1 MKKWMAIILAAACLC
16 SMLVGGT
23 LFVGAETTGRDWTAE
38 LDDMVWHQSFG
49 HFVGR
54 DMDTLDL
61 WGVITRWTL
70 MNYEE
75 CTEEGTGY
83 VCGNWDGKTFTANS
97 TECWTVKVPADK
109 FDEYVKKCTQ
119 YKGDYRQAVIA
130 FQEKRTEREPDY
142 MADGELLYIESMNA
156 YLIDDIDRKGGCDE
170 RIFRMGYTQNDDA
183 TYTVYYQGG
192 EILWLEREWGDRHE
206 YNTLEQ
212 YDSITDNYNVSWH
225 DDCEYVR
232 YSIDEFKEMLKANRS
247 YIEKT
252 YININAKDYPLY
264 AWRAGDYCKVTVRE
278 NDGCVQILGMEATD
292 RLPDDMIETANHPR
306 ERKITYEL
314 CEGVRVDGGKAFPEG
329 ATVRVA
335 PVEDPNTLTA
345 VNQALV
351 SVAAGDNTAVYAI
364 EALLDGQ
371 PLQPFGGVTVTFSL
385 PSSWTAEGLKL
396 YYVADDGNTEA
407 IPVTVDPT
415 AKTVTATLTHFSTYA
430 LCHTAAAGGAG
441 SSDGSTGG
449 AADRTPAVPT
459 GVSDRVTAV
468 CGAVVLLSLAALAA
482 VMAGKKRQAQ

>member
-1 MKKWMAIILAAACLC
+1 MKKWMAIILAAACFC

-23 LFVGAETTGRDWTAE
+23 LSVGAEETGRDWGVS
-38 LDDMVWHQSFG
+38 LDGIVWRQVRASSRIDEVNDIG
-49 HFVGR
+49 
-54 DMDTLDL
+54 TLNL
-61 WGVITRWTL
+61 WNGITWWTL

-75 CTEEGTGY
+75 CTEEGTDY
-83 VCGNWDGKTFTANS
+83 VYGGWDGKEFVAGMTDYWNY
-97 TECWTVKVPADK
+97 VKVPADK
-109 FDEYVKKCTQ
+109 FDEYVKKCTS
-119 YKGDYRQAVIA
+119 YTEDYRKAV
-130 FQEKRTEREPDY
+130 
-142 MADGELLYIESMNA
+142 MAYQNMDMNLPFLLYVESANA
-156 YLIDDIDRKGGCDE
+156 YVILTEDGTGGYGNAV
-170 RIFRMGYTQNDDA
+170 FRRGYTQNADA

-192 EILWLEREWGDRHE
+192 DYLVLDSLDSEDAEGTIDDIFAE
-206 YNTLEQ
+206 
-212 YDSITDNYNVSWH
+212 YDSVTYGYI
-225 DDCEYVR
+225 R
-232 YSIDEFKEMLKANRS
+232 YPMDEFKGLLKNNRS
-247 YIEKT
+247 YMEKT
-252 YININAKDYPLY
+252 YFGKQLCL
-264 AWRAGDYCKVTVRE
+264 WRAGDYCKVTVRK
-278 NDGCVQILGMEATD
+278 NDDCVQILGMEATD
-292 RLPDDMIETANHPR
+292 RLPDDMIETANQPR

-396 YYVADDGNTEA
+396 YYVADDGTTEA

-459 GVSDRVTAV
+459 GISDRVTAV

-482 VMAGKKRQAQ
+482 VMAGKKRRAQ

>member
-1 MKKWMAIILAAACLC
+1 MKKWMAIILAAACFC
-16 SMLVGGT
+16 SMLVSGT
-23 LFVGAETTGRDWTAE
+23 LSVGAEETGRDWTAA

-49 HFVGR
+49 HFVGT
-54 DMDTLDL
+54 DMDTLNL

-75 CTEEGTGY
+75 CTEEGTDY
-83 VCGNWDGKTFTANS
+83 VCGNWNGKTFTANS
-97 TECWTVKVPADK
+97 TEYWTVKVPADK

-130 FQEKRTEREPDY
+130 FQEERTEREPDY
-142 MADGELLYIESMNA
+142 MAYGELLYIESMNA
-156 YLIDDIDRKGGCDE
+156 YLINDIDGKGGYNE

-192 EILWLEREWGDRHE
+192 EVLWLGQWIDGQE
-206 YNTLEQ
+206 YNMLDQ
-212 YDSITDNYNVSWH
+212 YDSITNGENVFGYDCNYI
-225 DDCEYVR
+225 R
-232 YSIDEFKEMLKANRS
+232 YPIDEFKELLKTNRS
-247 YIEKT
+247 YMEKI
-252 YININAKDYPLY
+252 YSDKQLY

-292 RLPDDMIETANHPR
+292 RLPDDMIETVNQPR

-364 EALLDGQ
+364 EALLEGQ

-396 YYVADDGNTEA
+396 YYVADDGATEA
-407 IPVTVDPT
+407 IPVMVDPT

-441 SSDGSTGG
+441 SSDGSTDG

-468 CGAVVLLSLAALAA
+468 CGAVVLLSLAALTA
-482 VMAGKKRQAQ
+482 VMAGKKRRAQ

>member
-23 LFVGAETTGRDWTAE
+23 LSVGAETTGRDWTAA

-49 HFVGR
+49 HFVGT
-54 DMDTLDL
+54 DMDTLNL

-75 CTEEGTGY
+75 CTEEGTDY

-97 TECWTVKVPADK
+97 TEYWTVKVPADK
-109 FDEYVKKCTQ
+109 FDEYIKKCTQ

-130 FQEKRTEREPDY
+130 FQEERTEREPDY
-142 MADGELLYIESMNA
+142 MAYGELLYIESMNA
-156 YLIDDIDRKGGCDE
+156 YLINDIDGKGGYNE

-192 EILWLEREWGDRHE
+192 EVLWLGQWIDGQE
-206 YNTLEQ
+206 YNTLDQ
-212 YDSITDNYNVSWH
+212 YDSITNGENVFGY
-225 DDCEYVR
+225 DCEYIR
-232 YSIDEFKEMLKANRS
+232 YPIDEFKRLLKTNRS
-247 YIEKT
+247 YMEKN
-252 YININAKDYPLY
+252 YFDKELC

-292 RLPDDMIETANHPR
+292 RLPDDMIETANQPR
-306 ERKITYEL
+306 ERKIAYEL

-351 SVAAGDNTAVYAI
+351 SVAAGDNTAVYTI

-371 PLQPFGGVTVTFSL
+371 PLQPFGRVTVTFSL
-385 PSSWTAEGLKL
+385 PSSWSAEGLKL
-396 YYVADDGNTEA
+396 YYVADDGTTEA

-430 LCHTAAAGGAG
+430 LCHTAAADGAG

-468 CGAVVLLSLAALAA
+468 CGAAVLLSLAVLAA
-482 VMAGKKRQAQ
+482 VVTGKKRRAQ

>member
-1 MKKWMAIILAAACLC
+1 MKKWMAIILAAVCLC

-23 LFVGAETTGRDWTAE
+23 LSVGAETTGRN
-38 LDDMVWHQSFG
+38 
-49 HFVGR
+49 
-54 DMDTLDL
+54 
-61 WGVITRWTL
+61 WGVSLDSIVWRQVRCNSRIDEVNEIGTLSLWNGITWWTL

-75 CTEEGTGY
+75 CTAEGTDY
-83 VCGNWDGKTFTANS
+83 VYGGWDGKAFVAGMTGSWNY
-97 TECWTVKVPADK
+97 VKVSADK
-109 FDEYVKKCTQ
+109 FDEYVKKCTP
-119 YKGDYRQAVIA
+119 YTEDYRQAVIA
-130 FQEKRTEREPDY
+130 YQKMENMDLPF
-142 MADGELLYIESMNA
+142 LLYVESANA
-156 YLIDDIDRKGGCDE
+156 YVILIDDGTGGYGNAV
-170 RIFRMGYTQNDDA
+170 FRRGYTQNADA

-192 EILWLEREWGDRHE
+192 DWFSLGSEDAGETMD
-206 YNTLEQ
+206 NTLAK
-212 YDSITDNYNVSWH
+212 YDSVTDDLPGFNYI
-225 DDCEYVR
+225 R
-232 YSIDEFKEMLKANRS
+232 Y
-247 YIEKT
+247 
-252 YININAKDYPLY
+252 
-264 AWRAGDYCKVTVRE
+264 
-278 NDGCVQILGMEATD
+278 
-292 RLPDDMIETANHPR
+292 PDDMIETANRPR

-396 YYVADDGNTEA
+396 YYVADDGTTEA

-482 VMAGKKRQAQ
+482 VMAGKKRRVQ

>member
-1 MKKWMAIILAAACLC
+1 
-16 SMLVGGT
+16 
-23 LFVGAETTGRDWTAE
+23 
-38 LDDMVWHQSFG
+38 
-49 HFVGR
+49 
-54 DMDTLDL
+54 
-61 WGVITRWTL
+61 
-70 MNYEE
+70 MNYED
-75 CTEEGTGY
+75 CTQEGTDY
-83 VCGNWDGKTFTANS
+83 VYGGWDGKAFVAGTADPWNY
-97 TECWTVKVPADK
+97 VKVPADK
-109 FDEYVKKCTQ
+109 FDEYVKKCSP

-130 FQEKRTEREPDY
+130 YQKMEDMDLPL
-142 MADGELLYIESMNA
+142 LLYVESANA
-156 YLIDDIDRKGGCDE
+156 YVILIEDGTGGYGNGV
-170 RIFRMGYTQNDDA
+170 FRRGYMQNADA

-192 EILWLEREWGDRHE
+192 DWLFLSGEDAEETMDD
-206 YNTLEQ
+206 TLTK
-212 YDSITDNYNVSWH
+212 YDSVTDKLPGFGYI
-225 DDCEYVR
+225 R
-232 YSIDEFKEMLKANRS
+232 YPIDEFKELLKTNHS
-247 YIEKT
+247 YMEKN
-252 YININAKDYPLY
+252 YFDKQLY
-264 AWRAGDYCKVTVRE
+264 VWRAGDYCKVTVRE

-292 RLPDDMIETANHPR
+292 RLPDDMIETANQPR
-306 ERKITYEL
+306 ERKIVYEL

-351 SVAAGDNTAVYAI
+351 SVAAGDNTAVYTI

-396 YYVADDGNTEA
+396 YYIAEDGTTEA

-430 LCHTAAAGGAG
+430 LCHTAAADGAG
-441 SSDGSTGG
+441 PSDGSTGG

-468 CGAVVLLSLAALAA
+468 CGAAVLLSLAVLAA
-482 VMAGKKRQAQ
+482 VVTGKKRRAQ

>member
-1 MKKWMAIILAAACLC
+1 MKKWMAIILAAACFC

-23 LFVGAETTGRDWTAE
+23 LSVGAETTGRNWTAA

-49 HFVGR
+49 HFVGT
-54 DMDTLDL
+54 DMDTLNL

-75 CTEEGTGY
+75 CPEEGTDY
-83 VCGNWDGKTFTANS
+83 VCGNWDGKTFTGNATN
-97 TECWTVKVPADK
+97 CWTVKVPADK
-109 FDEYVKKCTQ
+109 FDEYVKKCTP

-142 MADGELLYIESMNA
+142 MAYGELLYIESMNA
-156 YLIDDIDRKGGCDE
+156 YLINDIDGKGGYNE

-192 EILWLEREWGDRHE
+192 EVLWLGQWIDGQE
-206 YNTLEQ
+206 YNTLDQ
-212 YDSITDNYNVSWH
+212 YDSITNGENVFGY
-225 DDCEYVR
+225 DCKYIR
-232 YSIDEFKEMLKANRS
+232 YPIDEFKRLLKTNRS
-247 YIEKT
+247 YMEKN
-252 YININAKDYPLY
+252 YFDKELC
-264 AWRAGDYCKVTVRE
+264 AWRAGDCCKVTVRE

-292 RLPDDMIETANHPR
+292 RLPDDMIETANQPR
-306 ERKITYEL
+306 ERKIAYEL

-351 SVAAGDNTAVYAI
+351 SVAAGDNTAVYTI

-396 YYVADDGNTEA
+396 YYVADDGTTEA
-407 IPVTVDPT
+407 IPVTVDLT

-430 LCHTAAAGGAG
+430 LCHTAAADGAG

-468 CGAVVLLSLAALAA
+468 CGAAVLLSLAVLAA
-482 VMAGKKRQAQ
+482 VVTGKKRRAQ

>member
-1 MKKWMAIILAAACLC
+1 MKKWMAIILAAACFC

-23 LFVGAETTGRDWTAE
+23 LSVGAEETGRDWAAA
-38 LDDMVWHQSFG
+38 LDTVVLHQALGGLRFEN
-49 HFVGR
+49 V

-75 CTEEGTGY
+75 CTEQGTDY
-83 VCGNWDGKTFTANS
+83 VHGDWDGKTFTEN
-97 TECWTVKVPADK
+97 TTDYWCYVKVPADK
-109 FDEYVKKCTQ
+109 FDEYVKKCTP
-119 YKGDYRQAVIA
+119 YREDYRKAVIA
-130 FQEKRTEREPDY
+130 YQKMENMDLPF
-142 MADGELLYIESMNA
+142 LLYVESANA
-156 YLIDDIDRKGGCDE
+156 YVILIDDGTGGYGNNV
-170 RIFRMGYTQNDDA
+170 FRRGYTQNADA

-192 EILWLEREWGDRHE
+192 DWLFLGSEDAEGTMGD
-206 YNTLEQ
+206 TLKK
-212 YDSITDNYNVSWH
+212 YDSIMVADNPFDGSNYI
-225 DDCEYVR
+225 R
-232 YSIDEFKEMLKANRS
+232 YPIDEFKRLLKTNRS
-247 YIEKT
+247 YMEKN
-252 YININAKDYPLY
+252 YFDKELC
-264 AWRAGDYCKVTVRE
+264 AWRAGDYCKVTVRK

-292 RLPDDMIETANHPR
+292 RLPDDMIETANQPR

-351 SVAAGDNTAVYAI
+351 SVAAGDNTAVYTI

-396 YYVADDGNTEA
+396 YYVADDGTTEA
-407 IPVTVDPT
+407 IPVTVNPT

-441 SSDGSTGG
+441 SSDGSTDG

-482 VMAGKKRQAQ
+482 VMAGKKRRAQ

>member
-23 LFVGAETTGRDWTAE
+23 LSVGAETTGRNWTAA
-38 LDDMVWHQSFG
+38 LDDVVLHQVLSGLRFEN
-49 HFVGR
+49 V

-75 CTEEGTGY
+75 CTEEGTDY
-83 VCGNWDGKTFTANS
+83 VHGDWDGKTFTEN
-97 TECWTVKVPADK
+97 TTDYWCYVKVPADK
-109 FDEYVKKCTQ
+109 FDEYVKKCTP
-119 YKGDYRQAVIA
+119 YEDYRKAVIA
-130 FQEKRTEREPDY
+130 FQEKIVAENPDSNY
-142 MADGELLYIESMNA
+142 MSDGDVMYIESLNA
-156 YLIDDIDRKGGCDE
+156 YLIYPEDRKGGFGVSV
-170 RIFRMGYTQNDDA
+170 FRRGYTQNTDA
-183 TYTVYYQGG
+183 TYTVYYQGSD
-192 EILWLEREWGDRHE
+192 WLFLGSEDAEGTMGD
-206 YNTLEQ
+206 TLKK
-212 YDSITDNYNVSWH
+212 YDSIMVADNPFDGSNYI
-225 DDCEYVR
+225 R
-232 YSIDEFKEMLKANRS
+232 YPIDEFKELLKTNRS
-247 YIEKT
+247 YMEKI
-252 YININAKDYPLY
+252 YSDKQLY

-292 RLPDDMIETANHPR
+292 RLPDDMIETANQPR

-396 YYVADDGNTEA
+396 YYVADDGTTEA

-482 VMAGKKRQAQ
+482 VMAGKKRRVQ

>member
-1 MKKWMAIILAAACLC
+1 MKKWMAVILTAACFC

-23 LFVGAETTGRDWTAE
+23 LSVGAEETGRDWTAA
-38 LDDMVWHQSFG
+38 LDTVVLHQALSGLRFEN
-49 HFVGR
+49 V

-75 CTEEGTGY
+75 CTEQGTDY
-83 VCGNWDGKTFTANS
+83 VHGDWDGKTFTEN
-97 TECWTVKVPADK
+97 TTDYWCYVKVPADK
-109 FDEYVKKCTQ
+109 FDEYVKKCTP
-119 YKGDYRQAVIA
+119 YEDYRKAVIA
-130 FQEKRTEREPDY
+130 FQEKMVAENPDFNY
-142 MADGELLYIESMNA
+142 MSDGDVMYIESLNA
-156 YLIDDIDRKGGCDE
+156 YLIYPEYRKGGFGVSV
-170 RIFRMGYTQNDDA
+170 FRRGYTQNTDA
-183 TYTVYYQGG
+183 TYTVYYQGSDWFFLG
-192 EILWLEREWGDRHE
+192 SEDAGGTMGD
-206 YNTLEQ
+206 TLKK
-212 YDSITDNYNVSWH
+212 YDSIMVADNPFDGSNYI
-225 DDCEYVR
+225 R
-232 YSIDEFKEMLKANRS
+232 YPIDEFKELLKTNRS
-247 YIEKT
+247 YMERNYSDKQ
-252 YININAKDYPLY
+252 LY
-264 AWRAGDYCKVTVRE
+264 AWRAGDYCKVTIRE

-292 RLPDDMIETANHPR
+292 RLPDDMIETANQPR
-306 ERKITYEL
+306 ERKIAYEL

-351 SVAAGDNTAVYAI
+351 SVAAGDNTAVYTI

-371 PLQPFGGVTVTFSL
+371 PLQPFGRVTVTFSL
-385 PSSWTAEGLKL
+385 PSSWSAEGLKL
-396 YYVADDGNTEA
+396 YYVADDGTTEA

-430 LCHTAAAGGAG
+430 LCHTAAADGAG

-468 CGAVVLLSLAALAA
+468 CGAAVLLSLAVLAA
-482 VMAGKKRQAQ
+482 VVTGKKRRAQ

>member
-1 MKKWMAIILAAACLC
+1 MKKWMAIILAAACFC

-23 LFVGAETTGRDWTAE
+23 LSVGAEETGRDWGVSLDSIVWRQVRGSSRFEE
-38 LDDMVWHQSFG
+38 LDK
-49 HFVGR
+49 
-54 DMDTLDL
+54 DTLNL
-61 WGVITRWTL
+61 WNGITWWTL
-70 MNYEE
+70 MNYED
-75 CTEEGTGY
+75 CTQEGTDY
-83 VCGNWDGKTFTANS
+83 VYGGWDGKAFVAGTADPWNY
-97 TECWTVKVPADK
+97 VKVSADK
-109 FDEYVKKCTQ
+109 FDEYVKKCTP
-119 YKGDYRQAVIA
+119 YKEDYRKAVIA
-130 FQEKRTEREPDY
+130 YQKMENMDLPF
-142 MADGELLYIESMNA
+142 LLYVESANA
-156 YLIDDIDRKGGCDE
+156 YVILFDDGTGGYGNNV
-170 RIFRMGYTQNDDA
+170 FRRGYTQNADA

-192 EILWLEREWGDRHE
+192 NWFSLGSEDAGETMDD
-206 YNTLEQ
+206 TLAK
-212 YDSITDNYNVSWH
+212 YDSVTDDLPGFNYI
-225 DDCEYVR
+225 R
-232 YSIDEFKEMLKANRS
+232 YPMDEFKRLLKTNRS
-247 YIEKT
+247 YMEKI
-252 YININAKDYPLY
+252 YSDKRLY

-292 RLPDDMIETANHPR
+292 RMPDDMIETVNQPR

-351 SVAAGDNTAVYAI
+351 SVAAGDNTAVYTI

-396 YYVADDGNTEA
+396 YYVADDGTTEA

-482 VMAGKKRQAQ
+482 VMAGKKRRAQ

>member
-1 MKKWMAIILAAACLC
+1 MKKWMAVILAAACFC
-16 SMLVGGT
+16 SMLVSGT
-23 LFVGAETTGRDWTAE
+23 LSVGAETTGRNWTAA

-49 HFVGR
+49 HFVGT
-54 DMDTLDL
+54 DMDTLNL

-75 CTEEGTGY
+75 CTEEGTDY
-83 VCGNWDGKTFTANS
+83 VCGNWDGKTFTGNV
-97 TECWTVKVPADK
+97 TNCWTVKVPADK
-109 FDEYVKKCTQ
+109 FDEYVKKCTP

-156 YLIDDIDRKGGCDE
+156 YLIDDIDRKGGYDE

-192 EILWLEREWGDRHE
+192 EVLWLGQWIDGQE
-206 YNTLEQ
+206 YNTLDQ
-212 YDSITDNYNVSWH
+212 YDSITNGENVFGY
-225 DDCEYVR
+225 DCEYIR
-232 YSIDEFKEMLKANRS
+232 YPIDEFKELLKTNRS
-247 YIEKT
+247 YMEKN
-252 YININAKDYPLY
+252 YFYKQLY
-264 AWRAGDYCKVTVRE
+264 VWRAGDYCKVTVRE

-292 RLPDDMIETANHPR
+292 RLPDDMIETANRPR

-314 CEGVRVDGGKAFPEG
+314 CEGVRVDGEKAFPEG

-371 PLQPFGGVTVTFSL
+371 PLQSFGGVTVTFSL

-396 YYVADDGNTEA
+396 YYVADDGTTEA

-468 CGAVVLLSLAALAA
+468 CGAAVLLSLAVLAA
-482 VMAGKKRQAQ
+482 VMAGKKRRAQ

>member
-23 LFVGAETTGRDWTAE
+23 LSVGAEATGRDWGVS
-38 LDDMVWHQSFG
+38 LDNIVWRQVRCNSRIDEVNEIG
-49 HFVGR
+49 
-54 DMDTLDL
+54 TLSL
-61 WGVITRWTL
+61 WNGITWWTL

-75 CTEEGTGY
+75 CTAEGTDY
-83 VCGNWDGKTFTANS
+83 VYGGWDGKAFVAGMTGSWNY
-97 TECWTVKVPADK
+97 VKVSADK
-109 FDEYVKKCTQ
+109 FDEYVKKCTS
-119 YKGDYRQAVIA
+119 YTEDYRKAVIA
-130 FQEKRTEREPDY
+130 YQKMENMDLPF
-142 MADGELLYIESMNA
+142 LLYVESANA
-156 YLIDDIDRKGGCDE
+156 YVILIDDGTGGYGNAV
-170 RIFRMGYTQNDDA
+170 FRRGYTQNADA

-192 EILWLEREWGDRHE
+192 DWFSLGSEDAEEAMDD
-206 YNTLEQ
+206 TLKK
-212 YDSITDNYNVSWH
+212 YDSVTDDLPGFDYI
-225 DDCEYVR
+225 R
-232 YSIDEFKEMLKANRS
+232 YPMDEFKELLKTNRS
-247 YIEKT
+247 YMERNYSDKQ
-252 YININAKDYPLY
+252 LY

-292 RLPDDMIETANHPR
+292 RLADDMIETANQPR
-306 ERKITYEL
+306 ERKIAYEL

-329 ATVRVA
+329 ATVRVE

-351 SVAAGDNTAVYAI
+351 SVSAGDNTAVYAI

-396 YYVADDGNTEA
+396 YYVADDGTTEA

-430 LCHTAAAGGAG
+430 LCHTAAADGAG

-468 CGAVVLLSLAALAA
+468 CGAAVLLSLAVLAA
-482 VMAGKKRQAQ
+482 VVTGKKRRAQ

>member
-1 MKKWMAIILAAACLC
+1 MKKWMAIILAAACFC
-16 SMLVGGT
+16 SMLVSGT
-23 LFVGAETTGRDWTAE
+23 LSVGAETTGRNWTAA

-49 HFVGR
+49 HFVGT
-54 DMDTLDL
+54 DMDTLNL

-75 CTEEGTGY
+75 CTEEGTDY

-97 TECWTVKVPADK
+97 TEYWTVKVPADK
-109 FDEYVKKCTQ
+109 FDEYVKKCTK

-130 FQEKRTEREPDY
+130 FQEERTEREPDY

-156 YLIDDIDRKGGCDE
+156 YLIDDIDGKGGYNE

-192 EILWLEREWGDRHE
+192 EVLWLGQWIDGQE
-206 YNTLEQ
+206 YNTLDQ
-212 YDSITDNYNVSWH
+212 YDSITNGENVFGY
-225 DDCEYVR
+225 DCEYIR
-232 YSIDEFKEMLKANRS
+232 YPIDEFKELLKTNRS
-247 YIEKT
+247 YMEKN
-252 YININAKDYPLY
+252 YFYKQLY
-264 AWRAGDYCKVTVRE
+264 VWRAGDYCKVTVRE
-278 NDGCVQILGMEATD
+278 NDGCVQILGMKATD
-292 RLPDDMIETANHPR
+292 RLPDDMIETANRPR

-385 PSSWTAEGLKL
+385 PSSWSAEGLKL
-396 YYVADDGNTEA
+396 YYIAEDGTTEA

-430 LCHTAAAGGAG
+430 LCHTAAADGAG
-441 SSDGSTGG
+441 SSDGSTDG
-449 AADRTPAVPT
+449 ATDRTPAVPT

-468 CGAVVLLSLAALAA
+468 CGAAVLLSLAGLAA
-482 VMAGKKRQAQ
+482 VVTVKKRRAQ